1 MAKVELN
8 VWLRK
13 KIRTVAVKM
22 LTVKNIFIWF
32 FLGLKPVELMPFGSR
47 ELARCHDHC
56 VETSYVCLH
65 SIQST
70 NKLSFEI
77 FIMCMRRKIECMR
90 HCYVVHEPLAKVK
103 RNRRGIVFTKYN
115 LGVHYKKTMTKAIKK
130 SQ

>member
-1 MAKVELN
+1 
-8 VWLRK
+8 
-13 KIRTVAVKM
+13 M

-70 NKLSFEI
+70 NKLSHSIQSTNKLSFEI
-77 FIMCMRRKIECMR
+77 FIICMRRKIECMR

-103 RNRRGIVFTKYN
+103 RNRRGIVFIKYN
-115 LGVHYKKTMTKAIKK
+115 LAVQYKKTMTKAIKK